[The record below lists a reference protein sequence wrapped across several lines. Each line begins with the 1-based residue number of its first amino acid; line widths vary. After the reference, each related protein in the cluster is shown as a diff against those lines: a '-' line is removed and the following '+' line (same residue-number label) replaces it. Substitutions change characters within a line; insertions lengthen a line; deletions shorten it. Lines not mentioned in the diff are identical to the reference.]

1 MVTIVA
7 NETSSPFA
15 NPCAVK
21 LTVSPASVSV
31 TAIAVVDGVPVPVTC
46 IPVVIPVVLAI
57 VTVVLPAVVPPVK
70 ATGVTA
76 PQFVLMVKAKPC
88 VFEVPR
94 LSMIDCNAV

>member
-15 NPCAVK
+15 SPCAVK
-21 LTVSPASVSV
+21 STVSPASVSV

-57 VTVVLPAVVPPVK
+57 NTVVLPAVVAPVN

-76 PQFVLMVKAKPC
+76 PQFVLIVNTNPV
-88 VFEVPR
+88 VFAVPR
-94 LSMIDCNAV
+94 LSIIDCNAV